1 MVSTD
6 PARLRALAEVA
17 ALVGIGEPGET
28 EPAAVFGA
36 ANAACTHPF
45 YEVAVVSPD
54 GGAVVSNCGV
64 ALQSRRIG
72 GQPDTLLVAG
82 APHAI
87 NMSLFKNL
95 RYDLAR
101 DLAPVTNI
109 AAFPSLIAIHPSVP
123 VKSIKE
129 LIALAKARPG
139 ELNYSSSGSGSSSHL
154 AIELLKHMTG
164 INLVHVPFKGSG
176 QSMPALLAGQ
186 VQMIFD
192 PLPTS
197 LPHAKSGKL
206 RALAV
211 STVKRSPAAPDVPT
225 AAEAGV
231 PGYDSS
237 LWYGLLLPAGAH
249 ATLVEKL
256 NKATNDALRAP
267 DLVERFAAL
276 GPADSKGRSLRQF
289 DLETRLF
296 KYPCS
301 FLIYSE
307 AFDLLP
313 KPMREHLLQR
323 LHEILT
329 GQDTSPEFARVEP
342 ELRRAILEE
351 GMRRVETFASRYR
364 LAELA
369 WPGSGEA
376 FLNVNTPAEFSLAT
390 RRLASSSRD
399 RRLSKR

>member
-1 MVSTD
+1 MRAAIFVGVLGALMLSEGAIAQ
-6 PARLRALAEVA
+6 PYPHKPLRILVGFSPGGASDITTRIIGQKLAETFGQPVVTDNRAGASGAIAARIVA
-17 ALVGIGEPGET
+17 AS
-28 EPAAVFGA
+28 A
-36 ANAACTHPF
+36 
-45 YEVAVVSPD
+45 PD
-54 GGAVVSNCGV
+54 GY
-64 ALQSRRIG
+64 
-72 GQPDTLLVAG
+72 TLLAG
-82 APHAI
+82 ATSILAI
-87 NMSLFKNL
+87 NPAIMSNL
-95 RYDLAR
+95 GYD
-101 DLAPVTNI
+101 PVKDFTPVSQI
-109 AAFPSLIAIHPSVP
+109 VSMPQLLVVHPSV
-123 VKSIKE
+123 KASTLKE

-276 GPADSKGRSLRQF
+276 GAEPVGSTAAALGKTIAEEIVKWGRVIKSAGIR
-289 DLETRLF
+289 
-296 KYPCS
+296 
-301 FLIYSE
+301 
-307 AFDLLP
+307 
-313 KPMREHLLQR
+313 
-323 LHEILT
+323 
-329 GQDTSPEFARVEP
+329 
-342 ELRRAILEE
+342 
-351 GMRRVETFASRYR
+351 
-364 LAELA
+364 
-369 WPGSGEA
+369 GE
-376 FLNVNTPAEFSLAT
+376 
-390 RRLASSSRD
+390 
-399 RRLSKR
+399 